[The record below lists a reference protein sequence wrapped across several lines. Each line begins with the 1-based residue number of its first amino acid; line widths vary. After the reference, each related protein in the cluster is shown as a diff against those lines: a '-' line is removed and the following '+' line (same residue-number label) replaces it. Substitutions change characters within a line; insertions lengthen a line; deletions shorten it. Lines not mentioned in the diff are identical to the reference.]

1 MGDPEGPTRPASED
15 DPGNEADTQA
25 SPRASKPSG
34 RAAASSTWNDLR
46 QAVGAD
52 LVGDDVV
59 DGAENADPELIAEA
73 ERIADEALAEARA
86 EEALVDV
93 EVDEEVEEAEQALL
107 DDLAKLAAE
116 RDDYLDQL
124 RRLTADFDNYRKRI
138 VKQQT
143 EHLERAAEDLVE
155 KLLDVLDVFDA
166 ALAHGEGFEQVHAAL
181 VALLE
186 KEGLERIDPAGKPFD
201 PNEADAVAHEDAD
214 EGPVVSDVLRPGY
227 RWKGRLLRPAMV
239 KVRG

>member
-1 MGDPEGPTRPASED
+1 MGHPSSPSPSREKKSA
-15 DPGNEADTQA
+15 EAAWD
-25 SPRASKPSG
+25 
-34 RAAASSTWNDLR
+34 DLR

-59 DGAENADPELIAEA
+59 EGGEAADPELIAEA
-73 ERIADEALAEARA
+73 ERIADEALAEAQA
-86 EEALVDV
+86 EEARAETV
-93 EVDEEVEEAEQALL
+93 VDEEVEEAEQALL

-155 KLLDVLDVFDA
+155 KLLSVLDVFDA

-181 VALLE
+181 VGLLE
-186 KEGLERIDPAGKPFD
+186 KEGLERIDPVEKSFD

-214 EGPVVSDVLRPGY
+214 EGPIVSEVLRPGY
-227 RWKGRLLRPAMV
+227 RWKGRVLRPAMV